1 MACYGFCD
9 FGDTFVV
16 SDKNGEEPVDF
27 YISHISQV
35 REGERESIHD
45 VYMYRVI
52 LGLYPVY
59 LMKDMDWKM
68 VTLL

>member
-35 REGERESIHD
+35 REGESVFMMCIC
-45 VYMYRVI
+45 I
-52 LGLYPVY
+52 G
-59 LMKDMDWKM
+59 
-68 VTLL
+68 

>member
-35 REGERESIHD
+35 REGERERE
-45 VYMYRVI
+45 RVFMMCI
-52 LGLYPVY
+52 CTG
-59 LMKDMDWKM
+59 
-68 VTLL
+68 

>member
-35 REGERESIHD
+35 REEERERER
-45 VYMYRVI
+45 VFMMCTRTCRVI

-59 LMKDMDWKM
+59 LMKDMG
-68 VTLL
+68 

>member
-35 REGERESIHD
+35 REGERVFMMCICIE
-45 VYMYRVI
+45 
-52 LGLYPVY
+52 
-59 LMKDMDWKM
+59 
-68 VTLL
+68 